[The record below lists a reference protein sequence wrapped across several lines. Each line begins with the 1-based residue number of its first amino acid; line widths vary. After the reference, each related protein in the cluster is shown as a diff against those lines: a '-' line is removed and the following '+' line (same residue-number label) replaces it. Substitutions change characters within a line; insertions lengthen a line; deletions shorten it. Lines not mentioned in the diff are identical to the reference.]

1 MLLEPNAMGR
11 ARSHARRLWRAHVT
25 RRTRHW
31 PVSVRGMLWAT
42 LAGITLCALN
52 VASRVLSMNLDVY
65 QAMCMRYIASLVLIM
80 PFLLRIGWA
89 GFKPVSV
96 RGQLMRGAVHTVA
109 LSLWFTALPHIA
121 LADMTALS
129 FTGPI
134 FIMLGAA
141 WFLGEPMRNHRW
153 IAALLGFA
161 GVLVIVWPNLS
172 GQAGWYTLVMLASSP
187 IFAVSVLITKAMTRH
202 DSPKVIVL
210 WQTISVSLFTLPLA
224 LLNWRA
230 PTAGQWLVIVCAGA
244 LGMSG
249 HYFMT
254 RAFLAVDVSA
264 LQSLRFLDLVW
275 ASLWGWFLFSEVP
288 LLTTV
293 LGALVILGAT
303 VWAARREARLAG

>member
-1 MLLEPNAMGR
+1 MALEPNPIGR
-11 ARSHARRLWRAHVT
+11 ARVHAQRLWRVHVT
-25 RRTRHW
+25 RRSRRW

-65 QAMCMRYIASLVLIM
+65 QAMCMRYIASLVLIV
-80 PFLLRIGWA
+80 PFLLRLGWA

-96 RGQLMRGAVHTVA
+96 RGQLLRGVVHTVA
-109 LSLWFTALPHIA
+109 LSLWFTA

-141 WFLGEPMRNHRW
+141 WFLGEPMRAHRW
-153 IAALLGFA
+153 VAALLGFA
-161 GVLVIVWPNLS
+161 GVLVIVGPNLS
-172 GQAGWYTLVMLASSP
+172 GEAGWYTLVMLASSP
-187 IFAVSVLITKAMTRH
+187 IFAVSILLTKAMTRH

-210 WQTISVSLFTLPLA
+210 WQTISVTLFTLPLA

-244 LGMSG
+244 LGTSG

-254 RAFLAVDVSA
+254 RAFQAVDVSA
-264 LQSLRFLDLVW
+264 LQSLRFLDLIW

-288 LLTTV
+288 MVTTL

>member
-1 MLLEPNAMGR
+1 MALEPNAM
-11 ARSHARRLWRAHVT
+11 ARTRLLVQRLWRVHVT
-25 RRTRHW
+25 RRSRRW
-31 PVSVRGMLWAT
+31 PLAVRGMLWAT

-52 VASRVLSMNLDVY
+52 VASRVLSMGMDVY
-65 QAMCMRYIASLVLIM
+65 QAMCMRYITSLVLIT
-80 PFLLRIGWA
+80 PFLLRLGWA
-89 GFKPVSV
+89 GFKPASV

-141 WFLGEPMRNHRW
+141 WFLGEPMRAHRW

-161 GVLVIVWPNLS
+161 GVLVIVGPNLS
-172 GQAGWYTLVMLASSP
+172 GQSGWYTLVMLASSP
-187 IFAVSVLITKAMTRH
+187 IFAASVLITKAMTRH

-210 WQTISVSLFTLPLA
+210 WQTISVTLFTLPLA
-224 LLNWRA
+224 LVNWRA
-230 PTAGQWLVIVCAGA
+230 PSASQWVVIVCAGA
-244 LGMSG
+244 LGSSG

-254 RAFLAVDVSA
+254 RAFQAVDVSA

-288 LLTTV
+288 MPTTV

-303 VWAARREARLAG
+303 VWAARLEARRV